1 MQRFALQC
9 FLMIAAVVVLGGCTA
24 DAQSIATLLRK
35 IEVQQSSSTPSQA
48 TSTEATHALT
58 PLTEEEIAQG
68 VAAYR
73 DAYCGVCHTLTIAGT
88 RGEFAPNQDG
98 MGLLAE
104 MRLLDPA
111 YTGNATTAADFIR
124 ESILDPTAFVE
135 GAYQIT
141 HHPMPPF
148 THLPSEQVESI
159 VQLLLHQREESA
171 VPVP

>member
-1 MQRFALQC
+1 MKRIAVSIAL
-9 FLMIAAVVVLGGCTA
+9 FVSLIAFVSGCTA
-24 DAQSIATLLRK
+24 DAAPFVVLLQ
-35 IEVQQSSSTPSQA
+35 ELQEQQSAPASQA
-48 TSTEATHALT
+48 ASDEAAMP
-58 PLTEEEIAQG
+58 PLTEDEIAQG

-88 RGEFAPNQDG
+88 RGEFAPNQDS

-104 MRLLDPA
+104 MRLSDPA
-111 YTGNATTAADFIR
+111 YKGSATTAADYIR

-148 THLPSEQVESI
+148 THLPAEQVEAI
-159 VQLLLHQREESA
+159 VQLLLHQRDETGVSM
-171 VPVP
+171 P

>member
-1 MQRFALQC
+1 MQRFTRLS
-9 FLMIAAVVVLGGCTA
+9 FLMIAAVVILAGCTV
-24 DAQSIATLLRK
+24 DATSMATLLQE
-35 IEVQQSSSTPSQA
+35 IEAQQSSSASPQEIP
-48 TSTEATHALT
+48 TETTYELT

-104 MRLLDPA
+104 MRLSDPA
-111 YTGNATTAADFIR
+111 YTGNATTAADYIR

-148 THLPSEQVESI
+148 THLPAEQVESI

-171 VPVP
+171 ASMP